1 MTEDQTIE
9 TRFSVHEA
17 VCSQRWEETI
27 QRIKRLEAILIAC
40 AGGVILSLWHLG
52 EKVLK

>member
-1 MTEDQTIE
+1 MTDEQTIE

-17 VCSQRWEETI
+17 VCVQRWEETI

-40 AGGVILSLWHLG
+40 AGGVILSLWHLA